1 MSVTQNNTHPN
12 DEGFGNISDYLE
24 VICRGSGTDI
34 EDLAGLVPDV
44 KVPLLIAYYHHT
56 QDWDE
61 KCALV
66 EILRFNKHRYLP
78 AMMLDFL
85 RAPKTFHEDSAKE
98 YILLAKAFA
107 LGFMGDEYFE
117 YEYYFENVGLIR
129 KHVAKVLESKKLGYY
144 PVAKGTQT
152 TSARTKDF
160 IAQKRI
166 NKPVSKRVKN
176 KVRPKRS
183 KFLFGFF
190 SLVVLIASSTGML
203 FIKDYVGI
211 EAQRELLDRAGVR
224 AIGTVYDKKKAYKSK
239 QSMQGASFIERYFHN
254 GEYLLYLRQY
264 TNLEQ
269 GEISGNNRVQSEP
282 QGDLQDDISSDDSE
296 DVDKTIVVRVADHR
310 TYAFTKEGDSILITY
325 MPDNPSIYEVL
336 DDNGEYPVR
345 YGLFVGVFLFLLA
358 GLSALC
364 LFYTL
369 RKGKTS

>member
-24 VICRGSGTDI
+24 VIRRGSGTDI

-66 EILRFNKHRYLP
+66 EILRFNEHRYLS

-85 RAPKTFHEDSAKE
+85 RAPKAFHEDSTKE

-117 YEYYFENVGLIR
+117 YEYYYENVGLIR
-129 KHVAKVLESKKLGYY
+129 KHVDKVLASKRLSYY
-144 PVAKGTQT
+144 PLAEGTQT
-152 TSARTKDF
+152 TSARTKDY

-183 KFLFGFF
+183 KFLVGLF

-203 FIKDYVGI
+203 FIKDYVGV
-211 EAQRELLDRAGVR
+211 EAQRELLDRSGVR
-224 AIGTVYDKKKAYKSK
+224 AIGTVYDKKKTYK

-254 GEYLLYLRQY
+254 GEYLLYLRLN

-269 GEISGNNRVQSEP
+269 GEISGNNGEQSEP
-282 QGDLQDDISSDDSE
+282 QGDLPDDISSDDSE

-310 TYAFTKEGDSILITY
+310 TYTFTKEGDSIPITY
-325 MPDNPSIYEVL
+325 MPNNSSIYEVL
-336 DDNGEYPVR
+336 DKNGEYPIR
-345 YGLFVGVFLFLLA
+345 YGLFFGVFLFLLA

-369 RKGKTS
+369 RKGRTS